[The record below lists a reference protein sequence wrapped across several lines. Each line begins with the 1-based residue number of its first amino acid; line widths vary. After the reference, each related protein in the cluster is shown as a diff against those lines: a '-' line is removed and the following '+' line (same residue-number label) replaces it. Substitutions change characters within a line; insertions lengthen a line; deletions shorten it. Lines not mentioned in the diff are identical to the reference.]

1 MLDLF
6 LTATRLARN
15 ALRVFSCLLLA
26 FYLTVILLQVFHRY
40 VLNDSLFWSEE
51 VVRYGLVWG
60 VMLGSAL
67 VAYER
72 GHIRIEVVEAFLPPG
87 GQRVVQFIANAASLS
102 FCVILLWAGWTFVER
117 TWFQNSASLG
127 VPMRSVY
134 LAIPIGAALEAWF
147 MTAAWLQARE
157 PSTAETEA
165 LL

>member
-6 LTATRLARN
+6 FTVTRLARN

-26 FYLTVILLQVFHRY
+26 FYLSVILLQVFFRY

-51 VVRYGLVWG
+51 VVRYSLVWG

-67 VAYER
+67 VAYDR
-72 GHIRIEVVEAFLPPG
+72 GHIKIDVIEAFLPPG
-87 GQRVVQFIANAASLS
+87 GQRVVQFIANALSLS
-102 FCVILLWAGWTFVER
+102 FCLILLWAGWTFVER

-147 MTAAWLQARE
+147 TIAARLQARE
-157 PSTAETEA
+157 PSTAESEA